1 MNIKIKGIII
11 ILNGGKIKYLII
23 ILIKVVYF
31 LNLELLKWFI
41 KYLLV
46 KKFVYKISIV
56 SNVID
61 I

>member
-11 ILNGGKIKYLII
+11 ILNGGNIKYLII

-46 KKFVYKISIV
+46 KKFVYKINIV

>member
-46 KKFVYKISIV
+46 KKLVYKINIV